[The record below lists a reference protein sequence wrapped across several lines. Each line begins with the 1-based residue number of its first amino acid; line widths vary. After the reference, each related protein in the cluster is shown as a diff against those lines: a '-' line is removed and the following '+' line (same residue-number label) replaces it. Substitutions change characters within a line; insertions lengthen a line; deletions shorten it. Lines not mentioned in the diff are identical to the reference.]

1 MEKGA
6 VGREKSPTR
15 GSPGKAAVS
24 RPGFFSRQ
32 RTRTNE
38 SLEEKERGK
47 EKEAV
52 VKEKKRGPAAGTGHE
67 GYSAFTSRGRSGSST
82 GGSVDRSGS
91 ASSTTTGSWG
101 RTSRR
106 GSESKE
112 PTDDYLR
119 ERLLPVVIAGGGGVI
134 ENYNLA
140 GTAESMIRSGSQES
154 SKEKKSF
161 EFGGKRAPTPV
172 SMSREPS
179 SEGSIFGRRK
189 ITTPNPPSPGSAD
202 AATPQVK
209 KKGTWNFLR
218 GTAAT
223 RERAATPAPAPPAPP
238 APAPGPMQKLHVQNV
253 RSQPHYLANLDKE
266 QQKEAA
272 KLAEQL
278 QEMRNKKTATTNYAG
293 TLRQKHHIHSAKPS
307 NASVASVAVA
317 APAPAPV
324 KPAAPQ
330 PQVQAPAPAS
340 PKKPVIST
348 SPAVTP
354 GEQAKQEVRQA
365 KADERS
371 RLQGRS
377 RVPQIGRIPAVQYH
391 SRKASLQTNNESVK
405 QAPTSAPTPASTP
418 APVPTPISSPAPA
431 SAPVSPPVPAPAP
444 APAPAKAPAPAI
456 PTRMKVEML
465 PPLTTHYPRGD
476 VRNTDL
482 LTAPPTMGRPFE
494 ESFKRANEQ
503 KPTFQ
508 VNWGGFGLTQTP
520 VTAHPLE
527 NPFIYDTLDIRK
539 ANRASE
545 LLTPIDDTPVTS
557 TNDMSWPIR
566 EDPFA
571 TPTLGPGVVVD
582 GSECEEDIWNEY
594 DDLLYNVDMF
604 GEPADDLEHQ
614 GNTRSATSSL
624 GSPFQYADLCSTF
637 PDLLDEDNEDLH
649 TPRFDDT
656 IQDQG
661 LYIHDSPT
669 ISPALP
675 TVIVAAPSP
684 AIDAGQPFLPP
695 SYPAIL
701 SPSTPFSVSSFIRS
715 YGDRDSYPSN
725 SNNPPTSSPPA
736 PPPTITLG
744 APPPPRPR
752 TRVRTHRA
760 NGSNGSNGSNSS
772 NFSTG
777 SDNFVDISGDEM
789 DVRLWALMTNRY
801 LSFDRT
807 LVSPA
812 HEQMNGITVPLGP
825 RNSGNGRVLVIDGL
839 GRDDW
844 SFYCAFSYPRAKV
857 YNLSPTASPA
867 PGGLPPSPST
877 PRPPNHQQ
885 VRHMDFT
892 VQFPFPGGFFNV
904 ISLRFLPSS
913 HEASLPFILS
923 ECKRVLEP
931 GGYLEV
937 TMLDPELISM
947 GPRTKKAVNLVKAIM
962 DRERE
967 SAATPGSPTTSS
979 RPSSTSERMLKR
991 LSKRGFDEVS
1001 KCFISLPTV
1010 APTEDF
1016 ETPAAA
1022 REGAND
1028 TIDARMM
1035 ATVGRWWYTR
1045 CYESVITSRGEV
1057 MRRSMW
1063 NDRALL
1069 RECADKNTSFRMLV
1083 AHARK
1088 PLRNSAPVVA
1098 PLERNGGLDSLIE
1111 EIMGG
1116 RK

>member
-1 MEKGA
+1 MQGGLGHRVMSSRVVEKGA
-6 VGREKSPTR
+6 GKDRSPTR
-15 GSPGKAAVS
+15 ESPGKVAVS

-38 SLEEKERGK
+38 SLEEKERVK
-47 EKEAV
+47 EKEAAA
-52 VKEKKRGPAAGTGHE
+52 KEKKRGPAAGTGHE
-67 GYSAFTSRGRSGSST
+67 GYSVFTSRGRSGSST

-172 SMSREPS
+172 TMSREPS

-189 ITTPNPPSPGSAD
+189 ISTPNPPSPSPTE

-209 KKGTWNFLR
+209 KKGAWGFLR
-218 GTAAT
+218 GTAST
-223 RERAATPAPAPPAPP
+223 RERAATPAPAPAPP
-238 APAPGPMQKLHVQNV
+238 APAPAPVQKLHVQHV

-278 QEMRNKKTATTNYAG
+278 QEMRNKKTVAINYAG

-317 APAPAPV
+317 APVPSTLKSA
-324 KPAAPQ
+324 

-340 PKKPVIST
+340 PKKS
-348 SPAVTP
+348 VTP
-354 GEQAKQEVRQA
+354 ASSAVVSGEQAKQEVRQA

-391 SRKASLQTNNESVK
+391 SRKASVQTNEPVK
-405 QAPTSAPTPASTP
+405 QAPSSAPTPASTP
-418 APVPTPISSPAPA
+418 APAPTPVSSPAPA
-431 SAPVSPPVPAPAP
+431 PVSSPAPAPTPAPVSAPAPAP
-444 APAPAKAPAPAI
+444 APAPTPAPARALAPGV
-456 PTRMKVEML
+456 PTRMRVEML

-503 KPTFQ
+503 KPAFQ

-539 ANRASE
+539 ANRASA

-557 TNDMSWPIR
+557 TTNMPWPVR

-571 TPTLGPGVVVD
+571 TPTLGPDVVVD
-582 GSECEEDIWNEY
+582 GSECDEDIWNEY

-604 GEPADDLEHQ
+604 GEPSDDLEFQ

-624 GSPFQYADLCSTF
+624 GSPFQYADLCSAF
-637 PDLLDEDNEDLH
+637 PDLLDEDNEDIH
-649 TPRFDDT
+649 TPGSDDT
-656 IQDQG
+656 VQEQG

-684 AIDAGQPFLPP
+684 IMDLGQPFLPP

-715 YGDRDSYPSN
+715 YGDRDSYPSG
-725 SNNPPTSSPPA
+725 SGQPPTSSPPA

-760 NGSNGSNGSNSS
+760 NGSNGSNSS
-772 NFSTG
+772 NLSTG

-839 GRDDW
+839 GR
-844 SFYCAFSYPRAKV
+844 
-857 YNLSPTASPA
+857 
-867 PGGLPPSPST
+867 G
-877 PRPPNHQQ
+877 
-885 VRHMDFT
+885 M
-892 VQFPFPGGFFNV
+892 
-904 ISLRFLPSS
+904 
-913 HEASLPFILS
+913 
-923 ECKRVLEP
+923 
-931 GGYLEV
+931 
-937 TMLDPELISM
+937 
-947 GPRTKKAVNLVKAIM
+947 
-962 DRERE
+962 
-967 SAATPGSPTTSS
+967 
-979 RPSSTSERMLKR
+979 
-991 LSKRGFDEVS
+991 
-1001 KCFISLPTV
+1001 
-1010 APTEDF
+1010 
-1016 ETPAAA
+1016 
-1022 REGAND
+1022 
-1028 TIDARMM
+1028 
-1035 ATVGRWWYTR
+1035 
-1045 CYESVITSRGEV
+1045 
-1057 MRRSMW
+1057 
-1063 NDRALL
+1063 
-1069 RECADKNTSFRMLV
+1069 
-1083 AHARK
+1083 
-1088 PLRNSAPVVA
+1088 
-1098 PLERNGGLDSLIE
+1098 
-1111 EIMGG
+1111 
-1116 RK
+1116 